1 MPHLRDVTAVFVTFN
16 SADVIARTLKAV
28 PADMPVIVV
37 DNASGDDTVKIARK
51 VRPDALIRTNQTNT
65 GFGTA
70 LNTGARLARTPF
82 VLLLNPD
89 VLISEQA
96 VAALRGA
103 AQAMPRNF
111 LFGPAMTNRKGRAI
125 KPPRPPL
132 FASEHP
138 LFKPFR
144 KCKRDVQALPARACE
159 VGWIVGAAMFVRREA
174 LRAIGGFD
182 ENIFLFFE
190 ETDLCHRAIL
200 AGQPPVWVPEAT
212 VTNLEGSSSGMPVA
226 RMNYFREWHFSW
238 SQYYL
243 LRKYNLGHLSWIQ
256 WSRPPAYFAKLAYYT
271 LLRRKMKAAY
281 YHGRLMGAIA
291 ALMGEPAP
299 GEGLAPDLQSN
310 AAQARRGKS
319 LLRSV

>member
-16 SADVIARTLKAV
+16 SAGVIARTLRAV
-28 PADMPVIVV
+28 PADMPVIVI
-37 DNASGDDTVKIARK
+37 DNASHDDTVKIARK
-51 VRPDALIRTNQTNT
+51 ARPDALIRANQTNA
-65 GFGTA
+65 GFGAA
-70 LNTGARLARTPF
+70 LNAGTRLARTPF

-89 VLISEQA
+89 VEISAEA
-96 VAALRGA
+96 VAALRA
-103 AQAMPRNF
+103 TAHAMPRNF
-111 LFGPAMTNRKGRAI
+111 LFGPAMVDCEGRAI
-125 KPPRPPL
+125 KAPRAPL
-132 FASEHP
+132 FAPEHP
-138 LFKPFR
+138 LFKPLRKR
-144 KCKRDVQALPARACE
+144 KCDLPVLPARACE

-212 VTNLEGSSSGMPVA
+212 VTNLEGSSSGTPMA

-243 LRKYNLGHLSWIQ
+243 LRKYNLARASWVQ
-256 WSRPPAYFAKLAYYT
+256 WSRPPAYLAKAALYT
-271 LLRRKMKAAY
+271 ALRRPMKAAY
-281 YHGRLMGAIA
+281 YRGRLMGAIA
-291 ALMGEPAP
+291 SLMGEPAT
-299 GEGLAPDLQSN
+299 GDMLALSAPAG
-310 AAQARRGKS
+310 AAEARRDKS